1 MINIKALKESAPE
14 FQEPMRSVI
23 QMSKNEMS
31 EGDFIDFFI
40 GLRKKARQMD
50 NEKKEAN
57 VR

>member
-31 EGDFIDFFI
+31 DQDFIDFFI

-50 NEKKEAN
+50 SKKEAMKN
-57 VR
+57 D